1 MTNGSADAHE
11 QNEQSVLGRRHQ
23 IADAVLT
30 GNEIE
35 DCRFDDSLY
44 DSSGGDF
51 PQNRRNRPGAQSVF
65 VSRGI
70 VGPGCQWILIGAVL
84 PVTFLFGV
92 ALILIL
98 GVGAQ
103 WLAWQFR
110 LPSILLLL
118 LAGFLAG
125 PVFGVIDP
133 AVLQGKWVYPF
144 VSISIG
150 IILFEG
156 GLNLRLSELREEGGP
171 ILNLITIGVLVTWI
185 LGSGA
190 VYLIEGFRIELSVL
204 TGAILVVTGPTV
216 VMPLLREIRP
226 KGRIGAVAKWEGI
239 TIDPVGAIL
248 SVLVLE
254 VLLLLNEPG
263 GATAGALEATLHVA
277 KGIGLALGASVVIGG
292 AAAAIIVYTLHRRLV
307 PGYLH
312 NPLTL
317 TLVVVAFVGAEAI
330 QHEAGLLTTTLM
342 GLALAN
348 QSYVPVN
355 RISEFKEN
363 LQVLLLGVLFI
374 VLSARLDLATFEYV
388 GGRTL
393 LLIGVLILVVR
404 PLAVFVSC
412 VGTSLS
418 WREQAFLA
426 WLAPRGIVAAAV
438 ASLFAFDLQE
448 IFPQAADALVPVVF
462 LVIVGTVAVY
472 GLTIPY
478 VAHWLGLADPNP
490 EGVLFVGADTWVQRI
505 AETLQELGITVQLVD
520 SNPNHIEEARERG
533 LDAERADVL
542 SESVLEELELS
553 GIGRLLITIP
563 NDEIASLAALHLS
576 EIFDVNDIFQ
586 LPARSAQ
593 EYTDGSVPEH
603 LRGHLLFGNDTSC
616 ERIREC
622 FDDEH
627 NVFVVKIDE
636 ALTRDEMQ
644 ERLGPESF
652 PLFIVRGTKLVV
664 LSDEEAKKLRP
675 DDRVVML
682 AERRHV
688 RAAEDV
694 AISDSEGAPERVSAE

>member
-1 MTNGSADAHE
+1 M
-11 QNEQSVLGRRHQ
+11 
-23 IADAVLT
+23 
-30 GNEIE
+30 
-35 DCRFDDSLY
+35 
-44 DSSGGDF
+44 
-51 PQNRRNRPGAQSVF
+51 
-65 VSRGI
+65 
-70 VGPGCQWILIGAVL
+70 
-84 PVTFLFGV
+84 TFLFGV

-103 WLAWQFR
+103 WLAWQTR

-118 LAGFLAG
+118 VAGFLAG
-125 PVFGVIDP
+125 PVSGIIDP
-133 AVLQGKWVYPF
+133 TVLQGEWVYPF

-156 GLNLRLSELREEGGP
+156 GLNLRLSELQEERGP

-190 VYLIEGFRIELSVL
+190 VYLIEDFRVELSVL

-248 SVLVLE
+248 AVLVLE
-254 VLLLLNEPG
+254 VLLLLNDPESIRG
-263 GATAGALEATLHVA
+263 TAGALDATLHVLE
-277 KGIGLALGASVVIGG
+277 GIGLALGASVVIGG
-292 AAAAIIVYTLHRRLV
+292 AAAALIVYTLRRRLV

-355 RISEFKEN
+355 RIAEFKEN

-412 VGTSLS
+412 AGTTLS

-438 ASLFAFDLQE
+438 ASLFAFDLQG
-448 IFPQAADALVPVVF
+448 IFPEAADALVPVVF
-462 LVIVGTVAVY
+462 LVIVGTVAIY

-505 AETLQELGITVQLVD
+505 AETLQDLGITVQLID
-520 SNPNHIEEARERG
+520 SNPDHVQRARTRGLHAERG
-533 LDAERADVL
+533 DVL
-542 SESVLEELELS
+542 SESVVEELDLS

-563 NDEIASLAALHLS
+563 NDEVASLAALHLS

-586 LPARSAQ
+586 LPARSTREHA
-593 EYTDGSVPEH
+593 EGEVPEH

-616 ERIREC
+616 ERMRDC
-622 FDDEH
+622 FDH
-627 NVFVVKIDE
+627 NHDVFVVETDR
-636 ALTRDEMQ
+636 AMTRAEM
-644 ERLGPESF
+644 EEHFGPESF
-652 PLFIVRGTKLVV
+652 PLFIVRGTQLVV
-664 LSDEEAKKLRP
+664 LSDEETKQPRAG
-675 DDRVVML
+675 DHVVVL
-682 AERRHV
+682 AERGQV
-688 RAAEDV
+688 QKTEALSIADAESSTEAV
-694 AISDSEGAPERVSAE
+694 ELG

>member
-1 MTNGSADAHE
+1 
-11 QNEQSVLGRRHQ
+11 
-23 IADAVLT
+23 
-30 GNEIE
+30 
-35 DCRFDDSLY
+35 
-44 DSSGGDF
+44 
-51 PQNRRNRPGAQSVF
+51 
-65 VSRGI
+65 
-70 VGPGCQWILIGAVL
+70 
-84 PVTFLFGV
+84 VTFLFGV
-92 ALILIL
+92 ALILVL

-103 WLAWQFR
+103 WLAWQTR

-133 AVLQGKWVYPF
+133 SVLQGKWVYPF

-150 IILFEG
+150 VILFEG

-171 ILNLITIGVLVTWI
+171 IINLITIGVLVTWL
-185 LGSGA
+185 LGAGA
-190 VYLIEGFRIELSVL
+190 VYLIEGFGAKLSVL

-226 KGRIGAVAKWEGI
+226 KGRVGAVAKWEGI
-239 TIDPVGAIL
+239 TIDPVGAML
-248 SVLVLE
+248 AVLVLE
-254 VLLLLNEPG
+254 VILLLKEPG
-263 GATAGALEATLHVA
+263 GASAGALDATLHVA
-277 KGIGLALGASVVIGG
+277 EGIGLALGASVVIGG
-292 AAAAIIVYTLHRRLV
+292 AAAAVIVYTLYRRLV

-317 TLVVVAFVGAEAI
+317 TLVVAAFVGAEAV

-342 GLALAN
+342 GVALAN

-355 RISEFKEN
+355 RITEFKEN

-388 GGRTL
+388 GTRTL
-393 LLIGVLILVVR
+393 LLIGALILVVR
-404 PLAVFVSC
+404 PLAVFVSSL
-412 VGTSLS
+412 GTTLS

-438 ASLFAFDLQE
+438 ASLFAFDLQGVL
-448 IFPQAADALVPVVF
+448 PQAADALVPVVF

-478 VAHWLGLADPNP
+478 VAHGLGLADPNP

-505 AETLQELGITVQLVD
+505 AETLQDLGITVQLID
-520 SNPNHIEEARERG
+520 SNPDHIERARERG
-533 LDAERADVL
+533 LHAERADVL

-586 LPARSAQ
+586 LPARSSQ
-593 EYTDGSVPEH
+593 EYTDKSVTDGAVPEH
-603 LRGHLLFGNDTSC
+603 LRGHLLFGGNTSC
-616 ERIREC
+616 EQIRDC
-622 FDDEH
+622 FDREH
-627 NVFVVKIDE
+627 GVFVVEVD
-636 ALTRDEMQ
+636 AAMTREEVT
-644 ERLGPESF
+644 ERFGPDVF
-652 PLFIVRGTKLVV
+652 PLFIVRDDQLIV
-664 LSDEEAKKLRP
+664 LSEEETKKP
-675 DDRVVML
+675 QAGDQVVML
-682 AERRHV
+682 AHRSRVRDAERAGV
-688 RAAEDV
+688 RTIEAQPSVADV
-694 AISDSEGAPERVSAE
+694 G